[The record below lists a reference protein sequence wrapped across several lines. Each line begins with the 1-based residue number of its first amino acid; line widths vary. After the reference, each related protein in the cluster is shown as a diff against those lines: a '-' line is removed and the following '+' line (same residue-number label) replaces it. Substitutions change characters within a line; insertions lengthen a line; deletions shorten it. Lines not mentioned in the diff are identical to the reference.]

1 MHVYLFNIQFEKK
14 MKKRQEKKN
23 SKKIRTA
30 KIVSVSFITWFI
42 RFIINFELGKYR
54 YILGGKQIFV
64 LINYLHLNDWI

>member
-30 KIVSVSFITWFI
+30 KIVSVSFITWLI
-42 RFIINFELGKYR
+42 TFIIDFELGE
-54 YILGGKQIFV
+54 I
-64 LINYLHLNDWI
+64 